1 MSRKPAKSEATPPG
15 PPAPRANPRL
25 LGHADAERLL
35 LRAQR
40 SGRLPHAWLICGP
53 RGIGKATLAFRFAR
67 FVLAGGPGTK
77 GNAAP
82 MEEGGL
88 FGGLPA
94 PQRDDLWTDPE
105 SAVFRRIA
113 AGAHGDLMTVERG
126 VNLRSGKP
134 RSEITV
140 DEVRPVRDFL
150 HMTAAEGGWRI
161 VVVDSADEMNP
172 NAANALLKVLEEP
185 PARALLLLV
194 SHQPGRLVPTI
205 RSRCCRLAL
214 EPLPEATVLTLLA
227 DYAPELAEDER
238 AALARLA
245 EGSIGRALDLAA
257 EGGLA
262 LYGEIVALLQDLPRL
277 DVTRL
282 HALAERLA
290 KGGQRDDG
298 GTAFRTGGE
307 LLVWWLARLIRAG
320 SQGALP
326 PEVVAG
332 EAALID
338 RLLRRRGLAQWLA
351 LWDKVARLFARA
363 ESANLDRKQ
372 VVITAFLELEALAA

>member
-1 MSRKPAKSEATPPG
+1 MSKKPAKREETAPG

-25 LGHADAERLL
+25 EGHADAERLL

-40 SGRLPHAWLICGP
+40 SGRLPHAWLISGP

-67 FVLAGGPGTK
+67 FILAGGQD
-77 GNAAP
+77 AP
-82 MEEGGL
+82 PADDGGL
-88 FGGLPA
+88 FGPELLAERNG
-94 PQRDDLWTDPE
+94 LWTDPQG
-105 SAVFRRIA
+105 ALFRRIA
-113 AGAHGDLMTVERG
+113 AGGHGDLMGVQRG
-126 VNLRSGKP
+126 VNPRTGKP

-214 EPLPEATVLTLLA
+214 EPLAEETVQALLA
-227 DYAPELAEDER
+227 DYAPDLVADER

-245 EGSIGRALDLAA
+245 EGSVGRALDLAA
-257 EGGLA
+257 EGGLE
-262 LYGEIVALLQDLPRL
+262 LYAEILALLGSLPKLDVPRL
-277 DVTRL
+277 HVM
-282 HALAERLA
+282 AERLA
-290 KGGQRDDG
+290 RGGSGDNG
-298 GTAFRTGGE
+298 GAAFRTGGE

-320 SQGALP
+320 SQGAAP
-326 PEVVAG
+326 AEVLTG
-332 EAALID
+332 EAALIG
-338 RLLRRRGLAQWLA
+338 RLLERRGLAQWLA
-351 LWDKVARLFARA
+351 LWEKLARLFARA